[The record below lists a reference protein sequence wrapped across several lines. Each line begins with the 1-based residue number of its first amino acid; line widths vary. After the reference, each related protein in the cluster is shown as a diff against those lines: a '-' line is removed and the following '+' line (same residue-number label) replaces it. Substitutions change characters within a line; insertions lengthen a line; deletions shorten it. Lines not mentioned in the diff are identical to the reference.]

1 MADEDDDIV
10 EDEDIE
16 QSLREVRVPEF
27 VWEHSLRSL
36 DHGMLADRLD
46 KEEYGNGY
54 ILLLSGDFQI
64 TQYDLLWYATAK
76 HLVLQDEEIEFLS
89 MKDILAIEATAMSD
103 TDAHHVFIEG
113 FAHEGRPSP
122 LSPGSEHSVRQ
133 KIREWIMGDVCVYP
147 YIQGNIQTAQNW
159 WGDDFMIYLSQ
170 QLNDYSQTQ

>member
-89 MKDILAIEATAMSD
+89 MKDILAIEATSMQD
-103 TDAHHVFIEG
+103 TEARHVFIEG
-113 FAHEGRPSP
+113 FAHDGRPSP
-122 LSPGSEHSVRQ
+122 LSPGSEHTVRQ

-147 YIQGNIQTAQNW
+147 YIQGTIQTAQNW